1 MEFKTE
7 EVEGFGN
14 LNNEFKKLFE
24 NIAPKYIAAQ
34 GLLYRPYRQ
43 PVKVSHINNSETE
56 IRVDLKNGDYQIF
69 NINGTWY

>member
-24 NIAPKYIAAQ
+24 NIAPK
-34 GLLYRPYRQ
+34 L
-43 PVKVSHINNSETE
+43 
-56 IRVDLKNGDYQIF
+56 
-69 NINGTWY
+69 